1 VPLQV
6 EDGGRIIASQDVVL
20 PHEGEP
26 GAVRVTFTLDEP
38 GARRVRFRIPAQ
50 DGELLAENNE
60 QEAVIVVRDGKEKI
74 LYLEGEPRWELKFLR
89 RAVAADSNLQVVGLQ
104 RTATNKYLRLDV
116 DSAGE
121 LFGGFPRT
129 REELFQ
135 YRALIL
141 GSIEASYFS
150 HDQLQMITDFVA
162 VRGGGLL
169 ALGGRAS
176 LAEGGYAGTPVAD
189 VLPIELDSRWTRDTV
204 YFAELKVRPTRAGLV
219 HAATHITSE
228 PDPAAQWEKLPAL
241 SSVNHVGGV
250 KAGATALLTGRG
262 EGTGEQVVLAF
273 QRYGRGLALALP
285 VQDTWMWQMHADV
298 PLEDN
303 SHEQLWRQLLRW
315 LVSDVPDRLVAATPA
330 DHAAPGEPVRINA
343 SIADDRFLR
352 VNDSHVA
359 AQIITPLGA
368 SLEVPLDWTLDQDG
382 EYRGSFTP
390 AEPGLYEIRVR
401 SERESGSA
409 LSAPTY
415 VNVAESKA
423 EFFGAQRRQ
432 PLLRRIADETGGRY
446 YDAAAV
452 SGLAEDVTYAG
463 RGVTVPEER
472 ELWDMPVLLLAAL
485 LLLAGEWSYRRL
497 RSLA

>member
-1 VPLQV
+1 
-6 EDGGRIIASQDVVL
+6 
-20 PHEGEP
+20 
-26 GAVRVTFTLDEP
+26 VRVSFTLDEP

-50 DGELLAENNE
+50 EGERLAQNNE
-60 QEAVIVVRDGKEKI
+60 QEAVIVVRAGREKI
-74 LYLEGEPRWELKFLR
+74 LYLEGEPRWELKFIR

-104 RTATNKYLRLDV
+104 RTAPNKYLRLDV

-150 HDQLQMITDFVA
+150 HDQLQMIADFVA

-169 ALGGRAS
+169 ALGGRSA

-189 VLPIELDSRWTRDTV
+189 VLPLELDPRWLRDSL
-204 YFAELKVRPTRAGLV
+204 YFGELKVRPTRAGLV
-219 HAATHITSE
+219 HAATRLGE
-228 PDPAAQWEKLPAL
+228 QPDQAARWEQLPPL
-241 SSVNHVGGV
+241 TTVNHVGGV
-250 KAGATALLTGRG
+250 KPGATALLTGRG
-262 EGTGEQVVLAF
+262 ESTGEQVVLAY

-285 VQDTWMWQMHADV
+285 VQDTWLWQMDAAV
-298 PLEDN
+298 PLEDET
-303 SHEQLWRQLLRW
+303 HEQLWRQLLRW

-343 SIADDRFLR
+343 NVADERFLR
-352 VNDSHVA
+352 VNDSRVA
-359 AQIITPLGA
+359 ARITTPLGT

-382 EYRGSFTP
+382 EYRGTFTP
-390 AEPGLYEIRVR
+390 AEPGLYEIRVLA
-401 SERESGSA
+401 ERAGGSA
-409 LSAPTY
+409 LSAPAY
-415 VNVAESKA
+415 VNVTESRAEY
-423 EFFGAQRRQ
+423 FGAQRRQ
-432 PLLRRIADETGGRY
+432 ALLRRIAAETGGRY
-446 YDAAAV
+446 YDAGAAG
-452 SGLAEDVTYAG
+452 GLAEDVTYAG

-485 LLLAGEWSYRRL
+485 LLLAAEWSYRRA